1 MKNEVKKLNEM
12 TGRRWMYRGRNLKIT
27 DHELVDGQVLISTD
41 GQPIRIDKSKFSEAL
56 EEFLPIEHSKGKGL
70 VLKGDAGRM
79 QSLEQ
84 ILMDSIHKVKEDPK
98 YINQAKQISNS
109 ANTLVNI
116 TKTKLLMMREAEKR
130 A

>member
-1 MKNEVKKLNEM
+1 MKSEIKKLHDM
-12 TGRRWMYRGRNLKIT
+12 VGRRWMYRGRNVKIT
-27 DHELVDGQVLISTD
+27 DYDIVDGQVLISTD
-41 GQPIRIDKSKFSEAL
+41 GQPIKIDKSKLSESL
-56 EEFLPIEHSKGKGL
+56 EDFLPAQESNGQAV

-79 QSLEQ
+79 ESLEE

-116 TKTKLLMMREAEKR
+116 TKTKLLMMKEAQKR
-130 A
+130 S